1 MGIMKR
7 VRMMAFAAVLVAAR
21 ARAQPSALG
30 CAAEGDH
37 ERWALKTR
45 WKPRSLTSAK
55 AVSLP
60 TILAW
65 AIPADHGAGETA
77 ARRPREPRLYTVS
90 AFVRKIKLS
99 DDDCDLHL
107 ELAGSGAPGAPR
119 VIVEIP
125 AAQAAWQ
132 KKASGM
138 FNLSK
143 DVQSHVYNG
152 DKPKPITVTGYAF
165 LDLSH
170 QCAAFPTGRLPAWR
184 RPRADA
190 VGDSPG
196 ADARGSRS

>member
-1 MGIMKR
+1 
-7 VRMMAFAAVLVAAR
+7 VRRRGRSRTLGAQDAVEASIADEREGSVS
-21 ARAQPSALG
+21 PHDSGLG
-30 CAAEGDH
+30 DSGGPWRQRDGCE
-37 ERWALKTR
+37 
-45 WKPRSLTSAK
+45 
-55 AVSLP
+55 
-60 TILAW
+60 
-65 AIPADHGAGETA
+65 
-77 ARRPREPRLYTVS
+77 RPREPRLYTVS